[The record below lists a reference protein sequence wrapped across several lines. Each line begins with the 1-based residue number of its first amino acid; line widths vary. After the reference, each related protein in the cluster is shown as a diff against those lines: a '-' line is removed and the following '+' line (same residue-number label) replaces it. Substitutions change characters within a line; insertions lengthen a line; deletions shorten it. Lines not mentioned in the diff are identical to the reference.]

1 MNDRLSEERK
11 QERQDIV
18 SQTDKDAYPYNVN
31 ETYVRSS
38 NEVSIGEIKHQ
49 LKKESTHKKQ
59 QLLDFDQKRDSKS
72 MSMFNINQMGRQSV
86 E

>member
-38 NEVSIGEIKHQ
+38 NEVSFGEIKHHM
-49 LKKESTHKKQ
+49 KKEPIHKHQ
-59 QLLDFDQKRDSKS
+59 
-72 MSMFNINQMGRQSV
+72 
-86 E
+86 